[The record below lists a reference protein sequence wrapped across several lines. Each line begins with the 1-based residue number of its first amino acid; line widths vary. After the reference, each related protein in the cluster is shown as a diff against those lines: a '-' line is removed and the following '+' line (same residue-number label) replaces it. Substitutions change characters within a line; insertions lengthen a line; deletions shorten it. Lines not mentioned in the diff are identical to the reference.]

1 MSGSVSIDKEW
12 TIPQVRSVCCDA
24 PVLYGQLAIGSQSG
38 DICAWCRDHCG
49 VVAVVVC
56 AACGEWVDEGEAQ
69 PTKSGVL
76 CIPCAE
82 RRYPVLDHGDSIFPY

>member
-1 MSGSVSIDKEW
+1 MSATECIDGQW
-12 TIPQVRSVCCDA
+12 TIPGVRSRCCDA
-24 PVLYGQLAIGSQSG
+24 PVLYG